1 MVYYNVH
8 AAASRKSLNV
18 KKCVSKERKGIIC
31 AIDCNINIKIA
42 REKMLVAELYD
53 GITKDWPQFQL
64 NKKAVRHTLSANCF
78 FYSGRSW
85 PEWSCSLLV
94 GTFSVRSYVQQRGL
108 PSAGSQTLV
117 QHKERQMVKRQEKRL
132 NSSQNATSN
141 TTESV
146 CSSIPYTTTFTSQQ
160 LHQLQC
166 QIQLYQQLH
175 HHIWKPQQAHYNKCQ
190 QDFTYQEHQISQQPH
205 QHYLFDNNQY
215 IELHQS
221 HMRSEPDYHT
231 LQQLHHYT
239 VVLCS

>member
-1 MVYYNVH
+1 
-8 AAASRKSLNV
+8 
-18 KKCVSKERKGIIC
+18 
-31 AIDCNINIKIA
+31 
-42 REKMLVAELYD
+42 MLVAKKYD
-53 GITKDWPQFQL
+53 SIAKNWPQFPL

-78 FYSGRSW
+78 FVQNGLGPNSRVHY
-85 PEWSCSLLV
+85 WSIHSACV
-94 GTFSVRSYVQQRGL
+94 AMFRRGDFRRRE
-108 PSAGSQTLV
+108 AKRIV
-117 QHKERQMVKRQEKRL
+117 QHKEREMVKRQKKTL
-132 NSSQNATSN
+132 NNSQIATSN

-146 CSSIPYTTTFTSQQ
+146 CSSMPYTTAFTSQQ

-175 HHIWKPQQAHYNKCQ
+175 HHIWKPQQVHYNKCQ